1 MKVADSMK
9 GAQPMARRNPLERF
23 NRGTVTTRCV
33 RDRLSYSA
41 GPPDET
47 AGPQTK
53 IVATIGPASNRRRPS
68 NA

>member
-33 RDRLSYSA
+33 RDPLSYSA
-41 GPPDET
+41 GRPMKLPDHK
-47 AGPQTK
+47 TK

>member
-9 GAQPMARRNPLERF
+9 GAQPMARRNPLER
-23 NRGTVTTRCV
+23 
-33 RDRLSYSA
+33 
-41 GPPDET
+41 PDHK
-47 AGPQTK
+47 TK